1 MVPVLRRS
9 SPFGPLRSTLRPPQA
24 TGDAE
29 KFYNA
34 ALMYLGYAKSTIDEL
49 GAAEQASALPPLQSR
64 LHLNCAVLIL
74 SCLCGRA
81 VPPPLREVFRC
92 RNNSGKLHSRSAPP
106 RCLVSASI
114 TSASW

>member
-1 MVPVLRRS
+1 MVAVLRRS

-64 LHLNCAVLIL
+64 LHLSIA
-74 SCLCGRA
+74 LCSFCPACVGG
-81 VPPPLREVFRC
+81 LC
-92 RNNSGKLHSRSAPP
+92 RPRS
-106 RCLVSASI
+106 
-114 TSASW
+114 

>member
-1 MVPVLRRS
+1 MVAVLRRS

-81 VPPPLREVFRC
+81 VPPPLL
-92 RNNSGKLHSRSAPP
+92 KLSVA
-106 RCLVSASI
+106 VI
-114 TSASW
+114 TAANCIRDRHRRAAW